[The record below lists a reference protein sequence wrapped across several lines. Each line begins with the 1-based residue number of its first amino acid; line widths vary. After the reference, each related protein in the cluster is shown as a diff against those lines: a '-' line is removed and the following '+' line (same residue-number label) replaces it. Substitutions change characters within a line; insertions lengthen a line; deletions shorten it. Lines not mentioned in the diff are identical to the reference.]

1 MQRILLHA
9 AEKEH
14 IMKFILVPDSFKGTV
29 SEPEVCRIMGEAL
42 RRHIPRCRTISFP
55 VADGGEGTV
64 DCFVEAMQG
73 ERRELETSGPF
84 FEKVAAFYGVVT
96 GADGKKTGVI
106 EMAAAAGLPLAEKAP
121 GGRDPLRATTYGVG
135 ELMLAA
141 AREGCEK
148 LIVGLGGSA
157 TNDGGCGAAAAAGVK
172 FYDGDGREFVP
183 AGGTLGEIA
192 RIDVSGVDA
201 ALKNIEIVA
210 MCDVDNP
217 LHGKTGAS
225 YVYAPQ
231 KGADAA
237 AVEQLDRGLAAFDG
251 ILSRELGVSIGDVP
265 GAGAAGGMGVGM
277 IAFFGAKLV
286 SGITVVLDAV
296 GFDRELDGA
305 DMVFTGEGRID
316 GQSVRGKVISGVA
329 QRAAAKGVP
338 VAVVAGDAGDGV
350 EAAYDLGVTAIFS
363 TNRVARPFSE
373 IKHLSA
379 ANLAFAMDNIARVIA
394 CFGEKKESME
404 LPEIETPRLLLRRF
418 RPEDRIGLFEILS
431 DERTTL
437 DGCGFHAFKAMDGDY
452 ELMME
457 RFAEQNRYC
466 VVLRET
472 GRITGTVVLT
482 KEERAV
488 PAYELGFMAAPS
500 QQRKG
505 YMYEALSALI
515 DEFFASGR
523 AEMFTA
529 CCFDYNRA
537 SGELIRK
544 LGFTYEG
551 IERCETLHE
560 ERGAVDLVCYSR
572 LKGE

>member
-1 MQRILLHA
+1 
-9 AEKEH
+9 
-14 IMKFILVPDSFKGTV
+14 MKFILVPDSFKGTV
-29 SEPEVCRIMGEAL
+29 GASEVCRIMSGAL
-42 RRHIPRCRTISFP
+42 KRHIPRCETVSFP

-64 DCFVEAMQG
+64 ACFVEAMHG
-73 ERRELETSGPF
+73 ELRQLEVSGPF
-84 FEKVAAFYGVVT
+84 FGRVPAFYGVVT
-96 GADGKKTGVI
+96 GPGGKKTGII
-106 EMAAAAGLPLAEKAP
+106 EMAAAAGLPLAERTNS
-121 GGRDPLRATTYGVG
+121 GRDPLKATTYGVG

-141 AREGCEK
+141 VREGCEK

-172 FYDGDGREFVP
+172 FHDADGREFIPV
-183 AGGTLGEIA
+183 GGTLCDIA
-192 RIDVSGVDA
+192 GIDVSGLDE
-201 ALKNIEIVA
+201 ALKGVEIVA

-217 LHGKTGAS
+217 LHGKTGAA
-225 YVYAPQ
+225 YIFAPQ
-231 KGADAA
+231 KGADAP
-237 AVEQLDRGLAAFDG
+237 AVELLDRNLVALDDAFE
-251 ILSRELGVSIGDVP
+251 RELGLSLGSAP
-265 GAGAAGGMGVGM
+265 GAGAAGGMGAGM
-277 IAFFGAKLV
+277 TAFFGAKLV
-286 SGITVVLDAV
+286 SGITVVLDTV
-296 GFDRELDGA
+296 GFDEALDGA
-305 DMVFTGEGRID
+305 AAVFTGEGRID

-329 QRAAAKGVP
+329 QRAAKKGVP
-338 VAVVAGDAGDGV
+338 VIVVAGDADDGV
-350 EAAYDLGVTAIFS
+350 EAAYSLGVTAIFS
-363 TNRVARPFSE
+363 TNRVAKPFSE

-379 ANLAFAMDNIARVIA
+379 ANLAFTMDNIARMLALSV
-394 CFGEKKESME
+394 EKNERIE

-431 DERTTL
+431 DEQTTL

-452 ELMME
+452 ERLME

-472 GRITGTVVLT
+472 GRITGTVVLMR
-482 KEERAV
+482 EERAV

-523 AEMFTA
+523 AEMFTV
-529 CCFDYNRA
+529 CCFDYNCA
-537 SGELIRK
+537 SEELIRK

-551 IERCETLHE
+551 VERCETLHE